1 MTGSSGPP
9 MQYDSRELERRL
21 EKLKV
26 LVVDDEPFMRKV
38 VRTLLTGMGV
48 RNVLEAQD
56 GMAGLDAI
64 RREQPNVVILDWS
77 MPGLDGPAFV
87 RMVRSP
93 QTFPMPDIP
102 IIMLTGHGERAK
114 VIEAIEIGVN
124 EFLLKPVSTKA
135 LRDRMAAVLLN
146 PRPNI
151 RSGNYYGPAPRK
163 LTDIQRDADD
173 SQTLVYLN

>member
-1 MTGSSGPP
+1 
-9 MQYDSRELERRL
+9 MQYDSRELERRF

-26 LVVDDEPFMRKV
+26 LVVDDELFMRKV

-48 RNVLEAQD
+48 RSVMEAQD
-56 GMAGLDAI
+56 GMAGLEAI
-64 RREQPNVVILDWS
+64 RREQPDIVILDWS

-93 QTFPMPDIP
+93 ETFPMPNIP

-135 LRDRMAAVLLN
+135 LRDRLAAVLLN

-151 RSGNYYGPAPRK
+151 RTGGYYGPAPRK
-163 LTDIQRDADD
+163 LADIHRDGDE
-173 SQTLVYLN
+173 SSTLVYLN

>member
-1 MTGSSGPP
+1 MT
-9 MQYDSRELERRL
+9 YDMRELERRL
-21 EKLKV
+21 ERLKV

-38 VRTLLTGMGV
+38 VRTLLSGMGV
-48 RNVLEAQD
+48 RNILEAPD
-56 GMAGLDAI
+56 GVQGLDAI
-64 RREQPNVVILDWS
+64 RREQPDVVILDWS

-93 QTFPMPDIP
+93 ETFPMPDIP

-124 EFLLKPVSTKA
+124 EFLLKPVSTKS
-135 LRDRMAAVLLN
+135 LRDRMAAVLLS

-151 RSGNYYGPAPRK
+151 RSGQYYGPAPRK
-163 LTDIQRDADD
+163 LMDIHRDEDE
-173 SQTLVYLN
+173 SRVRVYLH

>member
-1 MTGSSGPP
+1 
-9 MQYDSRELERRL
+9 MQYDSRELERRF

-48 RNVLEAQD
+48 RNIMEAQD
-56 GMAGLDAI
+56 GIAGLETI
-64 RREQPNVVILDWS
+64 RRDQPDVVILDWS

-114 VIEAIEIGVN
+114 VIQAIEIGVN

-135 LRDRMAAVLLN
+135 LRDRMAAVLLS

-151 RSGNYYGPAPRK
+151 RIGQYYGPAPRK
-163 LTDIQRDADD
+163 LSDIHRDSDESA
-173 SQTLVYLN
+173 TTVFLN

>member
-1 MTGSSGPP
+1 
-9 MQYDSRELERRL
+9 MQYDSRELERRF
-21 EKLKV
+21 ERLKV

-48 RNVLEAQD
+48 RNIMEAPD
-56 GMAGLDAI
+56 GMAGLETI
-64 RREQPNVVILDWS
+64 RRDQPDVVILDWN

-151 RSGNYYGPAPRK
+151 RVGQYYGPAPRK
-163 LTDIQRDADD
+163 LSEIHRDADD
-173 SQTLVYLN
+173 AATMVFLN

>member
-1 MTGSSGPP
+1 
-9 MQYDSRELERRL
+9 MQYDLRELERRL
-21 EKLKV
+21 EKVKV

-48 RNVLEAQD
+48 RTVMEAPD
-56 GMAGLDAI
+56 GMAGLECI
-64 RREQPNVVILDWS
+64 RRDMPDIVILDWS

-114 VIEAIEIGVN
+114 VIQAIEIGVN
-124 EFLLKPVSTKA
+124 EFLLKPVSTKS
-135 LRDRMAAVLLN
+135 LRDRLAAVILD

-151 RSGNYYGPAPRK
+151 RSGQYYGPAPRK
-163 LTDIQRDADD
+163 LMDIHRDDD
-173 SQTLVYLN
+173 EASTLVYLN

>member
-1 MTGSSGPP
+1 
-9 MQYDSRELERRL
+9 MQYDSRELDRRL
-21 EKLKV
+21 ERLKV

-48 RNVLEAQD
+48 RNIVEAHD
-56 GMAGLDAI
+56 GMHGLDAI
-64 RREQPNVVILDWS
+64 RREQPDVVILDWS

-93 QTFPMPDIP
+93 ETFPTPDIP
-102 IIMLTGHGERAK
+102 IIMLTGHGERTK
-114 VIEAIEIGVN
+114 VIEAVEIGVN
-124 EFLLKPVSTKA
+124 EFLLKPVSTKS

-151 RSGNYYGPAPRK
+151 RSGHYYGPAPRK
-163 LTDIQRDADD
+163 LVDIHRDEDERK
-173 SQTLVYLN
+173 SLIYLN